1 MQIEKVMEAIVRLSQ
16 NQADQLADDQEA
28 LKVKELA
35 KRWKVG
41 EAVKAGDRRLYNDLL
56 YKCRQSHTTQ
66 ADWTPDVYQA
76 GWEVIDETHAGTV
89 DDPIPYSTGMQL
101 YNGKYYTE
109 NGALYLC
116 NRDSGQAVYN
126 TLADLVG
133 IYVEIV
139 EG

>member
-16 NQADQLADDQEA
+16 NQADQLEDDQEA
-28 LKVKELA
+28 LKVKALA

-41 EAVKAGDRRLYNDLL
+41 EAVKVGDRRLYNDVL
-56 YKCRQSHTTQ
+56 YKCRQAHTTQ
-66 ADWTPDVYQA
+66 ADWTPDVTPA
-76 GWEVIDETHAGTV
+76 LWEVIDETHAGTA

-109 NGALYLC
+109 DGILYLC
-116 NRDSGQAVYN
+116 NRDTGQAVYN
-126 TLADLVG
+126 PLADLVG
-133 IYVEIV
+133 LYVEVV

>member
-66 ADWTPDVYQA
+66 ADWTPDVTPA
-76 GWEVIDETHAGTV
+76 LWEVIDETHAGTA

-109 NGALYLC
+109 NGILYLC
-116 NRDSGQAVYN
+116 NRDTGQAVYN

>member
-16 NQADQLADDQEA
+16 NQADRLTDDQEA
-28 LKVKELA
+28 LKVKTLA
-35 KRWKVG
+35 KRWRVG
-41 EAVKAGDRRLYNDLL
+41 EAVKVGDRKLYNDLL
-56 YKCRQSHTTQ
+56 YKCRQAHTTQ

-76 GWEVIDETHAGTV
+76 GWEVIDETRAGTA
-89 DDPIPYSTGMQL
+89 DDPIPYSSGMQL
-101 YNGKYYTE
+101 EEGKYYTE
-109 NGALYLC
+109 NGILYLC
-116 NRDSGQAVYN
+116 NRDTGQAVYN

>member
-16 NQADQLADDQEA
+16 NQADRLTDDQEA
-28 LKVKELA
+28 LKVKALA

-41 EAVKAGDRRLYNDLL
+41 EAVKVGDRRLYNDLL
-56 YKCRQSHTTQ
+56 YKCRQAHTTQ
-66 ADWTPDVYQA
+66 ADWTPDVTPA
-76 GWEVIDETHAGTV
+76 LWEVIDETHAGTA
-89 DDPIPYSTGMQL
+89 DDPIPYSSGMQL

-109 NGALYLC
+109 DGILYLC
-116 NRDSGQAVYN
+116 NRDTGQAVYN

-133 IYVEIV
+133 LYVEVV

>member
-16 NQADQLADDQEA
+16 NQADQLADDQKA

-56 YKCRQSHTTQ
+56 YKCRQAHTTQ
-66 ADWTPDVYQA
+66 ADWTPDVTPA
-76 GWEVIDETHAGTV
+76 LWEVIDETHAGTA

-109 NGALYLC
+109 NGILYLC
-116 NRDSGQAVYN
+116 NRDTGQAVYN

>member
-16 NQADQLADDQEA
+16 NQADRLTDDQEA
-28 LKVKELA
+28 LKVKALA

-41 EAVKAGDRRLYNDLL
+41 EAVKVGDRRLYNDLL
-56 YKCRQSHTTQ
+56 YKCRQAHTTQ
-66 ADWTPDVYQA
+66 ADWTPDVTPA
-76 GWEVIDETHAGTV
+76 LWEVIDETHAGTA

-109 NGALYLC
+109 DGILYLC
-116 NRDSGQAVYN
+116 NRDTGQAVYN

-133 IYVEIV
+133 LYVEVV